1 MAFDARIME
10 ISNINIITLV
20 LEWKN
25 SLIIWRINSIL
36 VRNNEKPCILFEQCV
51 PLPLTESQHTVDT
64 LAVSISVC
72 A

>member
-1 MAFDARIME
+1 MQDNGDFRYQYYHISIRME
-10 ISNINIITLV
+10 
-20 LEWKN
+20 K
-25 SLIIWRINSIL
+25 LIDYLKDHSIL

>member
-1 MAFDARIME
+1 ME
-10 ISNINIITLV
+10 
-20 LEWKN
+20 K
-25 SLIIWRINSIL
+25 LIDYLKDHSIL